1 MTKTP
6 FDYYWS
12 GGAEFWFWLIAFV
25 IASCYGFVKGIAAE
39 PYDFSCWKEWWTS
52 ESLPKRPKATSLGE
66 KLLNPEEPKQ
76 KAAVKK
82 KDEPEDTKTSL
93 TDQSVID
100 DAVSGLVNLGYKR
113 KQVLPIISDLVE
125 VKQYDNPMD
134 LIKDVFKHAKK

>member
-25 IASCYGFVKGIAAE
+25 IAACYGLSSGLRAG
-39 PYDFSCWKEWWTS
+39 PYDFSCWKEWWNS
-52 ESLPKRPKATSLGE
+52 EHLPNRPKATSLGE
-66 KLLNPEEPKQ
+66 KLLNPEPEQ

-113 KQVLPIISDLVE
+113 KQVLPLVLDLVE
-125 VKQYDNPMD
+125 VKQYDNPAD
-134 LIKDVFKHAKK
+134 LVKDVFKHAKK

>member
-12 GGAEFWFWLIAFV
+12 GGVEFWFWLIVFMA
-25 IASCYGFVKGIAAE
+25 ACSYGFILGLNSE
-39 PYDFSCWKEWWTS
+39 PYDFSCWKEWWKS
-52 ESLPKRPKATSLGE
+52 ETLPNRPKGTSLGE
-66 KLLNPEEPKQ
+66 KLLNPEETS
-76 KAAVKK
+76 
-82 KDEPEDTKTSL
+82 EPEDTKTSL

-113 KQVLPIISDLVE
+113 KLVFPLVLDLVE

-134 LIKDVFKHAKK
+134 LVKDVFKHAKK

>member
-25 IASCYGFVKGIAAE
+25 IAACYGFSSGFSVG

-52 ESLPKRPKATSLGE
+52 TDLPSRPKATSLGE
-66 KLLNPEEPKQ
+66 KLLNPEQEVKT
-76 KAAVKK
+76 KATS
-82 KDEPEDTKTSL
+82 EPEDTKTSL

-113 KQVLPIISDLVE
+113 KQVLPIVLDLVE
-125 VKQYDNPMD
+125 VKQYDNPED
-134 LIKDVFKHAKK
+134 LIKEVFKHARK

>member
-1 MTKTP
+1 MSEPTLA
-6 FDYYWS
+6 YYWAE
-12 GGAEFWFWLIAFV
+12 GFEFWFWLVVFV
-25 IASCYGFVKGIAAE
+25 IACSCGFISGLFSE
-39 PYDFSCWKEWWTS
+39 PYDFSCWKEWWNS
-52 ESLPKRPKATSLGE
+52 ADLPNRPKATSLGE

-134 LIKDVFKHAKK
+134 LMKDVFKHAKK

>member
-1 MTKTP
+1 MNEPTLA
-6 FDYYWS
+6 YYWVE
-12 GGAEFWFWLIAFV
+12 GFEFWFWIVVFTVACSYGLI
-25 IASCYGFVKGIAAE
+25 SGLLSK
-39 PYDFSCWKEWWTS
+39 PYDFSFWKESWNS
-52 ESLPKRPKATSLGE
+52 EHLPNRPKATSLGE
-66 KLLNPEEPKQ
+66 VLLNPEPKQ

-113 KQVLPIISDLVE
+113 KQVLPLVLDLVE
-125 VKQYDNPMD
+125 VKQYDNPED